1 MEKRSDT
8 ESSEEI
14 LGDWDLT
21 PPVDPEEGVVM
32 VSVPI
37 SPESDHARSNQPK
50 EIETRVSDKEKAST
64 SNVAGEAAAKRVL
77 PPWMEPSYEWG
88 GGKWKEDGRKK
99 KKKDREKQ
107 KEKEKEEI
115 IPFKEIIEALLRNS
129 GDKVEED
136 KVFEVAPSLHRV
148 SQGMC
153 FGLKFIKNRTG
164 F

>member
-8 ESSEEI
+8 ESSEI
-14 LGDWDLT
+14 LGDWDLSP
-21 PPVDPEEGVVM
+21 PPVNPEERIVL
-32 VSVPI
+32 VSVPT
-37 SPESDHARSNQPK
+37 SPESEDARSNQPK
-50 EIETRVSDKEKAST
+50 EIETRVSDKEIAST
-64 SNVAGEAAAKRVL
+64 STVAGKAAAARRVL

-99 KKKDREKQ
+99 KKEKE

-136 KVFEVAPSLHRV
+136 
-148 SQGMC
+148 
-153 FGLKFIKNRTG
+153 
-164 F
+164 